1 MISTKTLPDL
11 DILNDLQA
19 EKKEEKNCKQTD
31 GPTDGLTSAF
41 IELQWSQKLGTLDI
55 MVTQNWGY

>member
-19 EKKEEKNCKQTD
+19 EKKTKNCKQTD
-31 GPTDGLTSAF
+31 GPTDGLTSALK
-41 IELQWSQKLGTLDI
+41 ELQWSQKLGTLDI
-55 MVTQNWGY
+55 G